1 MTDSYPYMISNGKIE
16 SIFAK
21 IRSAAKPAKFTN
33 ELLKQMGFA
42 SSNDRAVIPLLKKL
56 GFLLEDG
63 TPTEYYDRL
72 KDTTDW
78 QFVLGERIQ
87 ELYKD
92 LYNINTEIHTDT
104 EDEIKGAIS
113 RITGKD
119 DTTVVRYL
127 ATFKSL
133 TALAKFGSSPRL
145 KEKPVE
151 KEKEKVNE
159 KEPANSPQNQPGLGF
174 EFCHNIQI
182 HLPATTDVAVYNA
195 IFKSVRDNLIN

>member
-1 MTDSYPYMISNGKIE
+1 MADSYPYMISNGKIE
-16 SIFAK
+16 SILAK
-21 IRSAAKPAKFTN
+21 VRSAAKPAKFTN
-33 ELLKQMGFA
+33 ELFKQMGFS

-72 KDTTDW
+72 KDDIDW

-92 LYNINTEIHTDT
+92 LYNINTEIHTASD
-104 EDEIKGAIS
+104 DEIKGAIS

-119 DTTVVRYL
+119 NTAVARYL

-133 TALAKFGSSPRL
+133 VALAKFGSSPRL
-145 KEKPVE
+145 KERPAE
-151 KEKEKVNE
+151 KEKAPE
-159 KEPANSPQNQPGLGF
+159 KESHKPAQAQPGLGF

-195 IFKSVRDNLIN
+195 IFKSIRDNLIN

>member
-1 MTDSYPYMISNGKIE
+1 MANTYPYMITNGKIE
-16 SIFAK
+16 SILTK
-21 IRSAAKPAKFTN
+21 IRSAAKPVKFTN
-33 ELLKQMGFA
+33 ELFKQMGFS
-42 SSNDRAVIPLLKKL
+42 SSNDRAIIPLLKKL

-87 ELYKD
+87 DLYKD
-92 LYNINTEIHTDT
+92 LYNINTEIHTALD
-104 EDEIKGAIS
+104 EEIKGAIS

-119 DTTVVRYL
+119 DTTVARYL

-133 TALAKFGSSPRL
+133 TSLAKFGSSPRL
-145 KEKPVE
+145 KEKSA
-151 KEKEKVNE
+151 E
-159 KEPANSPQNQPGLGF
+159 KEPSPDKDLPKPAQVQPSLGF

-195 IFKSVRDNLIN
+195 IFKSIRDNLMN